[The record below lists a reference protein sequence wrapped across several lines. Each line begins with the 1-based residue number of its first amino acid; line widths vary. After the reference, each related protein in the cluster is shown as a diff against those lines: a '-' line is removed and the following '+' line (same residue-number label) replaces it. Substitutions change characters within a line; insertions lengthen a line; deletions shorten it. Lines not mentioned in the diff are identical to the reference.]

1 MYCVKHT
8 QNVTGAGLDL
18 GAFPPPHHRLNLGA
32 VLTERYSCKAH
43 SDRLFGQDIS
53 QRGYCFVQGHHK

>member
-1 MYCVKHT
+1 MLLVR
-8 QNVTGAGLDL
+8 GLDL

-53 QRGYCFVQGHHK
+53 QRGYRFVQGHHK